1 MSRIRSKGEEIR
13 RFILE
18 NVEKSAGDI
27 GKTTAEKFDIS
38 RQAVNKH
45 VKKLVAEGC
54 LSSEMGK
61 ARNRAY
67 KLAPI
72 VEWTKQ
78 YEISKNLAEDWVWS
92 QDVTTFLGKQSE
104 NVVDIWRFGFT
115 EMFNNAIDHSQGN
128 QITVTARKTAT
139 TTEIVLRDDGIGI
152 FKKIQRALGLLDER
166 HAVLELAKGKFTTD
180 PKHHTGEG
188 IFFTSRI
195 FDSFNIFSGG
205 VVLSHE
211 FGEEED
217 WIWERQTDK
226 DGTVVWM
233 KLNNH
238 TARNYKKIFAE
249 FEDGDDFGFTKTI
262 VPVKLAQYDD
272 DKLISRSQAKRLLAR
287 IEVFKTVIFD
297 FKDVETIGQAF
308 ADEIFRVF
316 QNSHPNMNVLQVN
329 ANEEVTKM
337 IVRALTVRLNMEPT
351 SQELLFPLPSE

>member
-13 RFILE
+13 HFILE
-18 NVEKSAGDI
+18 NVEKTAGDI
-27 GKTTAEKFDIS
+27 GKITAEKFGIS

-54 LSSEMGK
+54 LSAEEGK
-61 ARNRAY
+61 TRSRSY

-72 VEWTKQ
+72 VEWIET

-92 QDVTTFLGKQSE
+92 QDIASFLGKQSE
-104 NVVDIWRFGFT
+104 NVTDIWRFGFT
-115 EMFNNAIDHSQGN
+115 EMFNNAIDHSQGAR
-128 QITVTARKTAT
+128 ITVHARKTAT
-139 TTEIVLRDDGIGI
+139 TTEIVLTDDGIGI
-152 FKKIQRALGLLDER
+152 FKKIQTALGLLDER

-180 PKHHTGEG
+180 PKRHTGEG
-188 IFFTSRI
+188 IFFSSRI

-205 VVLSHE
+205 VVLSHD

-217 WIWERQTDK
+217 WIWERQTSRA
-226 DGTVVWM
+226 GTTVWM

-238 TARNYKKIFAE
+238 TCRNSKKIFAE

-262 VPVKLAQYDD
+262 VPVKLAQYND

-287 IEVFKTVIFD
+287 IEVFKTVLFD

-316 QNSHPNMNVLQVN
+316 ANSHPRTTVVPVN
-329 ANEEVTKM
+329 ANEEVSKM
-337 IVRALTVRLNMEPT
+337 VIRAVSLRATPDSEPT
-351 SQELLFPLPSE
+351 SPLLP

>member
-18 NVEKSAGDI
+18 NVEKNAGDVS
-27 GKTTAEKFDIS
+27 KVTAEKFRIS
-38 RQAVNKH
+38 RQAINKH

-54 LSSEMGK
+54 LSSEKGK
-61 ARNRAY
+61 ARNRTY

-72 VEWTKQ
+72 VEWTKNF
-78 YEISKNLAEDWVWS
+78 EITKNLAEDWVWS
-92 QDVTTFLGKQSE
+92 QDIASFLGKQSE

-115 EMFNNAIDHSQGN
+115 EIFNNAIDHSQGTS
-128 QITVTARKTAT
+128 ITVHARKTAT
-139 TTEIVLRDDGIGI
+139 NTEIVLFDDGIGI
-152 FKKIQRALGLLDER
+152 FKKIQTALGLLDER

-188 IFFTSRI
+188 IFFSSRI

-211 FGEEED
+211 FGEAED
-217 WIWERQTDK
+217 WIWERQTNRV
-226 DGTVVWM
+226 GTAVWM

-238 TARNYKKIFAE
+238 TARNCKKIFAE
-249 FEDGDDFGFTKTI
+249 FEDEDYGFTKTI
-262 VPVKLAQYDD
+262 VPVKLAQYED

-297 FKDVETIGQAF
+297 FKDVETVGQAF

-316 QNSHPNMNVLQVN
+316 ANSHPHMSVVPMN
-329 ANEEVTKM
+329 ANEEVSKM
-337 IVRALTVRLNMEPT
+337 VFRALSIRTAED
-351 SQELLFPLPSE
+351 SKPSEPIPQ